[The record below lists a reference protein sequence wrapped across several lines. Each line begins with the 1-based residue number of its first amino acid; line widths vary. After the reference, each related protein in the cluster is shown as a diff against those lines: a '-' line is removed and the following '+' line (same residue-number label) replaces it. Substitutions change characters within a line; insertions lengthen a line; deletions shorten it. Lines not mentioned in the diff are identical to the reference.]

1 MCEEECA
8 WNQSLQCIE
17 TEKRLKQGDKKPEVK
32 EDWPST
38 LWLEYKSD
46 NLFGQANEKVEP
58 KL

>member
-1 MCEEECA
+1 MFEEECA

-17 TEKRLKQGDKKPEVK
+17 TEKRLKQGDKKP